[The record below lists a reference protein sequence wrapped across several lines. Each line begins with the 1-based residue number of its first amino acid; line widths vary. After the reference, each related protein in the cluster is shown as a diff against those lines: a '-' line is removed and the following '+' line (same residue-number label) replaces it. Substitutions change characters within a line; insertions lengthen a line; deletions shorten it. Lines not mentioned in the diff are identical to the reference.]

1 MDESKQ
7 LNVLYTSNKNNLLLI
22 NLLTKTHLL
31 LLKIVLEDYSFIW
44 KNNLFYLNFFHEGLL
59 EFFSFYPFIDLI
71 SSWSF
76 PLVLSMFFFQK
87 IT

>member
-31 LLKIVLEDYSFIW
+31 LLKIVLEDYSFI
-44 KNNLFYLNFFHEGLL
+44 
-59 EFFSFYPFIDLI
+59 
-71 SSWSF
+71 
-76 PLVLSMFFFQK
+76 
-87 IT
+87 